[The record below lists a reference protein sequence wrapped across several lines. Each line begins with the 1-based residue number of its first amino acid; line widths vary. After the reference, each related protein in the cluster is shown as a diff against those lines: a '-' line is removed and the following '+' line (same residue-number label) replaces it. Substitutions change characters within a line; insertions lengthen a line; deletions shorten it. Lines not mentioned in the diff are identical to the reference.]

1 MEKVVLGKRKIPDR
15 SSIRHRICNDTLG
28 KRCIC
33 VHRQIKAVVIRFCQ
47 QNFSEED
54 FRK

>member
-15 SSIRHRICNDTLG
+15 ISIRYRIWCYTLG

-33 VHRQIKAVVIRFCQ
+33 VPRQIKAVVIGFC
-47 QNFSEED
+47 
-54 FRK
+54 